1 MAKKRLIFSLF
12 YNDGGFM
19 LSRNFRLQRAG
30 SIEWLK
36 TNYNFRKVSCS
47 IDELVI
53 LDVSRNE
60 KNLSRFCEH
69 IKSISEECFIPIAT
83 GGGITSLEKAKMVIN
98 SGADKLVVNSALFEI
113 PDFVRQLVLTYGSQC
128 VIASLDAKKTSSG
141 FDLYMNNGARKV
153 PLAFPEAIRHVSRL
167 GIGELYL
174 NSIDKDGTGQG
185 YMFELLGQLGGA
197 VKVPV
202 ILAGGVGNWHHLL
215 EGLQHGM
222 VDAAATGNLFNFI
235 GNGFPK
241 ARAHL
246 LESGINLAKW
256 MSTDFIDLKNCVT
269 RSKDAALNDY

>member
-12 YNDGGFM
+12 YDDGGFM

-30 SIEWLK
+30 NIEWLK

-60 KNLSRFCEH
+60 KNISKFCEH
-69 IKSISEECFIPIAT
+69 IKMISEECFIPIAA
-83 GGGITSLEKAKMVIN
+83 GGGITSLGKARTVIS
-98 SGADKLVVNSALFEI
+98 SGADKLVLNSMLFEN
-113 PDFVRQLVLTYGSQC
+113 PDFVKQLVSTYGSQC

-141 FDLYMNNGARKV
+141 FELYVNNGSGKV
-153 PLAFPEAIRHVSRL
+153 PLPFREAIRYVTSL

-185 YMFELLGQLGGA
+185 YMFELLAQLGCT

-202 ILAGGVGNWHHLL
+202 ILAGGAGNWHHLL

-241 ARAHL
+241 ARVHL

-256 MSTDFIDLKNCVT
+256 VSTDFVDLKNCVT
-269 RSKDAALNDY
+269 RNKDAALNDC